1 MDYKNIND
9 YEQLYLIRENDD
21 EAKETVFQKYK
32 PIIIS
37 IASKYHT
44 YLKERGIDRED
55 LIQEGLVGLYKAINA
70 YKETEDACFYTFCV
84 ICIERE
90 IKSYCRKYTSLK
102 SEVLNTAYS
111 INQQEMEDSFSYGKE
126 LIDDSIFNPDTY
138 VLNNYVYCKLINFK
152 NSLGFKQSLVF
163 ELRCNGFKYREIAKL
178 LDISINSVDNYI
190 HKYRPKFMKYMRE

>member
-21 EAKETVFQKYK
+21 EAKDTVFHKYK

-37 IASKYHT
+37 IASKYYN

-55 LIQEGLVGLYKAINA
+55 LIQEGQVGLYKAINA
-70 YKETEDACFYTFCV
+70 YKETEDACFYTFCI

-90 IKSYCRKYTSLK
+90 IKSYCRKYTSSK

-111 INQQEMEDSFSYGKE
+111 INQSENEDIFFYENE
-126 LIDDSIFNPDTY
+126 LVDDSIFNPDTY
-138 VLNNYVYCKLINFK
+138 LSNNYVYCKLIQFK
-152 NSLGFKQSLVF
+152 NSLVFKQSLVF
-163 ELRCNGFKYREIAKL
+163 ELRCNGFKYREIAEL

-190 HKYRPKFMKYMRE
+190 HNYKPRFIKYMME